1 MGVGTEKIEDELNE
15 FFPQAKTLRM
25 DLDTT
30 RTKNA
35 YQQLI
40 SEFQQGDVDILV
52 GTQMISKGL
61 DFGKVSLVGIFNAD
75 RMIHFPDFRA
85 SERAFQMLTQVSG
98 RAGRRDTPGKV
109 LIQTASPEHPLLKMV
124 IENDYHT
131 FFETEIAERQ
141 RYNYPPFTRVIK
153 ITTKHAEKHISLQ
166 AAEELA
172 RLLAQQMGSE
182 RVLGPERAM
191 VERIRNKYLFEIW
204 LKLEKDKLN
213 IKAAKNVVKEI
224 VGNLATDKRFK
235 TVRVVINVDAL

>member
-1 MGVGTEKIEDELNE
+1 MGVGTEKIEDDLNE
-15 FFPQAKTLRM
+15 FFPYAKTLRM

-40 SEFQQGDVDILV
+40 GEFEQGGVDILV

-75 RMIHFPDFRA
+75 RMIHYPDFRSA
-85 SERAFQMLTQVSG
+85 ERAFQMLLQVSG
-98 RAGRRDTPGKV
+98 RAGRRDTPGRV
-109 LIQTASPEHPLLKMV
+109 LIQTASPEHPILKMV
-124 IENDYHT
+124 IEHDYHS
-131 FFETEIAERQ
+131 FFESEIAERK

-153 ITTKHAEKHISLQ
+153 ITTKHPERVTALQ

-172 RLLAQQMGSE
+172 RQLAQHMGSE

-191 VERIRNKYLFEIW
+191 VERIRNKFLFEIW

-213 IKAAKNVVKEI
+213 IKAAKQVVKEK
-224 VGNLATDKRFK
+224 VADLATNKKFK
-235 TVRVVINVDAL
+235 SVQVIINVDAL